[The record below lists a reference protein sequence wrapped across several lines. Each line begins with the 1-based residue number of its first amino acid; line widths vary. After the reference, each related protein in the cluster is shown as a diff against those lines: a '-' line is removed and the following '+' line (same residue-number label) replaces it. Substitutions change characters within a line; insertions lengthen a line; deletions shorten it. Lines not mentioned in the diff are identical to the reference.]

1 MKLLRFKHDGKAHN
15 GILNGNS
22 VIDNKTKQEFNNDKI
37 NFLPPVNPGKIIC
50 IGFNY
55 KKHMDELKDI
65 ATKEPTITLKAPKS
79 ILGHNGTIILP
90 PESNDVQHESELG
103 IVIRKGG
110 YKIKNPKEHIL
121 GYTIVNDVT
130 ARDIERKMLQW
141 SASKSF
147 PTFCPCGPFIETEI
161 DPSDLEIAC
170 RVNGELRQNARTSQM
185 IYSPEECVKFVSNFM
200 ELEKG
205 DLIATG
211 TPPGVGK
218 LNAGDEIEIKIDGI
232 GTLRNSVGI
241 QGC

>member
-1 MKLLRFKHDGKAHN
+1 MKLLKFKYKGKKYT
-15 GILNGNS
+15 GILKNNS
-22 VIDNKTKQEFNNDKI
+22 VIDGKTNHEFSIEDI
-37 NFLPPVNPGKIIC
+37 TFLPPVNPGKIIC

-55 KKHMDELKDI
+55 RKHMEELKDI
-65 ATKEPTITLKAPKS
+65 ATREPTITLKAPKS
-79 ILGHNGTIILP
+79 VLGHNGIIILP
-90 PESNDVQHESELG
+90 PESGDVQHEAELG
-103 IVIRKGG
+103 IVIKKGG

-130 ARDIERKMLQW
+130 ARDIERKMIQW

-161 DPSDLEIAC
+161 NPGDLEIAC
-170 RVNGELRQNARTSQM
+170 KVNGELRQNARTSNM
-185 IYSPEECVKFVSNFM
+185 IYSPEDCVKFASNFM

-218 LNAGDEIEIKIDGI
+218 LNAGDEIEIKIAGI
-232 GTLRNSVGI
+232 GTLKNSVGK
-241 QGC
+241 